1 VSVLGATETV
11 LTPDGGTAFVATGD
25 GFAAVDL
32 SDPADP
38 SVLARETA
46 ISPPGA
52 DAVMADVFDVKYD
65 DDRLLVAGPANY
77 HPDAFR
83 GVALFDVSDPAD
95 PALLGA
101 YRTTFP
107 VHNCYLDGEL
117 AYLTGNDGETNPVVV
132 VDVPDATEVGRWSVV
147 DRDERWRDVHLS
159 LRTLHDVY
167 VQDGHAYLAY
177 WDAGTWI
184 LDVSDPADPAYVADI
199 RERPVED
206 LLRLNGL
213 RAARE
218 SSEPPGNDHYVAPD
232 PAGNLLAVGKESWNS
247 NFGKEGTTPGP
258 DDPGGPS
265 GVALYDI
272 SDPADPVHRATI
284 DPPPTADPNVNG
296 IWTTAHNF
304 ELAAGRL
311 YSSWYRGG
319 VKVHDVSDPANPVEL
334 RHFRRSATTSFWT
347 AQAAVP
353 GETVVATSHENP
365 ANPED
370 SGTVYAFPDAP
381 LETPTPTAT
390 STTAP
395 TSSASSPS
403 EAGSP
408 PTTTAPPSTSGS
420 TERPGTTQG
429 PPTPTATT
437 GGDTAANGPGFGP
450 LAVLA
455 GLGLGA
461 WRLVGDGESDDGHGE
476 AE

>member
-1 VSVLGATETV
+1 
-11 LTPDGGTAFVATGD
+11 
-25 GFAAVDL
+25 
-32 SDPADP
+32 
-38 SVLARETA
+38 
-46 ISPPGA
+46 
-52 DAVMADVFDVKYD
+52 MADVFDVKYD

-95 PALLGA
+95 PALLAG

-107 VHNCYLDGEL
+107 VHNCYLADEY
-117 AYLTGNDGETNPVVV
+117 AYLTGNDGEANPLVV
-132 VDVPDATEVGRWSVV
+132 VDVVEASEVARWSVV
-147 DRDERWRDVHLS
+147 DRDERWRDVDVG

-167 VQDGHAYLAY
+167 VQDGYAYLAY

-206 LLRLNGL
+206 LLRLDGL

-232 PAGNLLAVGKESWNS
+232 PAGELLAVGKESWNS

-272 SDPADPVHRATI
+272 SDPTDPVHRATV

-296 IWTTAHNF
+296 VWTTAHNF
-304 ELAAGRL
+304 DIAAGRL
-311 YSSWYRGG
+311 YTSWYRGG
-319 VKVHDVSDPANPVEL
+319 VKVHDISDPANPVEL
-334 RHFRRSATTSFWT
+334 RHFRRSSTTSFWT

-353 GETVVATSHENP
+353 GETVVATSRENP
-365 ANPED
+365 ADPED
-370 SGTVYAFPDAP
+370 SGTVYVFPDAP

-390 STTAP
+390 PSPTRSPTASVSEGGSST
-395 TSSASSPS
+395 
-403 EAGSP
+403 
-408 PTTTAPPSTSGS
+408 TTTAAPSTTES
-420 TERPGTTQG
+420 TEHPGTTRG
-429 PPTPTATT
+429 LPTPTATT
-437 GGDTAANGPGFGP
+437 DGDTAADGPGFGP
-450 LAVLA
+450 LAALA

-461 WRLVGDGESDDGHGE
+461 WRLVHPPDDGADSGDRSD
-476 AE
+476 